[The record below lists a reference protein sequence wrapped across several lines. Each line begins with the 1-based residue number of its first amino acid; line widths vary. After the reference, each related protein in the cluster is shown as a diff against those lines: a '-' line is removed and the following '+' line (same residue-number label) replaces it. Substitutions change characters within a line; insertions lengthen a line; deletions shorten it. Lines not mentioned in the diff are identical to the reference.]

1 MLKEPTCQSRRHK
14 RLGFDPWVRKISW
27 RRKWQPTP
35 VFLPGKFHRQRSL
48 VGYSP
53 WGCKESDKTKSAWA
67 HMHTHTHTHTHT
79 PHTHTHKYSDI
90 CIAPEIFFT
99 DFATNPL
106 SIICI
111 TSFFT
116 KFISCVLNFL
126 YVTLLKTNFLNFN
139 LASLDGLYMKQYI
152 SPV

>member
-1 MLKEPTCQSRRHK
+1 MGLQRVRQDKERM
-14 RLGFDPWVRKISW
+14 G
-27 RRKWQPTP
+27 
-35 VFLPGKFHRQRSL
+35 
-48 VGYSP
+48 
-53 WGCKESDKTKSAWA
+53 A
-67 HMHTHTHTHTHT
+67 HAHTYTHTHTHT